1 VSRSIPVQRNCNL
14 TSCKTRRFETKYLQE
29 KCVDISLAVEMLY
42 MSAIPDAF
50 DIAVIVT
57 GDKDFIPA
65 LEKTRMR
72 AKKVAIC
79 SVRSSCNKDLIKP
92 ESRVRDFDVIWL
104 DDYVDDLLIPRRDN
118 SRLGEWYPVLL
129 SVFFSVRPYL
139 HVPFNYLLPHVL
151 L

>member
-1 VSRSIPVQRNCNL
+1 
-14 TSCKTRRFETKYLQE
+14 
-29 KCVDISLAVEMLY
+29 MLY

-118 SRLGEWYPVLL
+118 GRLGEWLGNPNCIVVSLL
-129 SVFFSVRPYL
+129 
-139 HVPFNYLLPHVL
+139 LLVSLSACPQMPQYN
-151 L
+151 